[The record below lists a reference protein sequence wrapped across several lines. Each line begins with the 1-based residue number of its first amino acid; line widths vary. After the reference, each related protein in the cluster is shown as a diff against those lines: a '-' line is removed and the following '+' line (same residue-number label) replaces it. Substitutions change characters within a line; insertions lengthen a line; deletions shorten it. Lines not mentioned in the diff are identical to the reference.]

1 MMHCKQMKPIS
12 SANNTQQ
19 KGQQIERILYKMDNK
34 KNNTQQRA
42 TNRNK
47 TQQRATKKTTLNRK
61 DNNMTSKFHKVVHG
75 FAFDKGVVNESKKQV
90 AITFHCNLIEFS
102 RPF

>member
-19 KGQQIERILYKMDNK
+19 KGQQIKKKTQQRATN

-47 TQQRATKKTTLNRK
+47 TQQRATKKNTQQKGQQHDL
-61 DNNMTSKFHKVVHG
+61 KV
-75 FAFDKGVVNESKKQV
+75 SQ
-90 AITFHCNLIEFS
+90 S
-102 RPF
+102 RPWLCI